1 METIMSKLEKSEAY
15 KSGYKT
21 GYEWL
26 TRGNNFKHPNSH
38 GGYIPGGP
46 ATLRAHSYDKPEYKE
61 RVKQS
66 EQDNKDWRNGWVD
79 GINAYVKRHHLSY
92 SEVTERF

>member
-1 METIMSKLEKSEAY
+1 MSKSEAY
-15 KSGYKT
+15 KRGYKI

-26 TRGNNFKHPNSH
+26 TKGNNFRHPNSH

-46 ATLRAHSYDKPEYKE
+46 LVSVAPYDKPEQKE
-61 RVKQS
+61 RAKKSV
-66 EQDNKDWRNGWVD
+66 QDNKDWRNGWVD
-79 GINAYVKRHHLSY
+79 GINAYVKNHGLSY